1 MLPVAEEEQPAVRAE
16 PSPLERLAVAPA
28 AFLLAACRS
37 LRLLLLFCYTAAA
50 GAGAEVA
57 ELEVLHGIAER
68 GVL

>member
-37 LRLLLLFCYTAAA
+37 LRPLLLFGEKASA

-57 ELEVLHGIAER
+57 EPEVLHGIAER